1 MRVEVRVL
9 GLLRCPLPAA
19 SASASASGKGDRL
32 RFFGAV
38 TFLGSGAA
46 LTVHA
51 YVCGHVA

>member
-19 SASASASGKGDRL
+19 SASASGEGDRL
-32 RFFGAV
+32 RFFSEV

-46 LTVHA
+46 LAVHA
-51 YVCGHVA
+51 YVA